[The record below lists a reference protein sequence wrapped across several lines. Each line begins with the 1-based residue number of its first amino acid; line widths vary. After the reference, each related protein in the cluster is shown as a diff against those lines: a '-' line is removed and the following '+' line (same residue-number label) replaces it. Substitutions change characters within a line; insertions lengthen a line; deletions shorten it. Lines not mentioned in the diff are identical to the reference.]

1 MTLAGNTVLALKV
14 QGGVLLAA
22 DTALT
27 YGKTHRFQDAVRVSA
42 VTGHTA
48 VAYSGDEAA
57 YHRAMR
63 GLEAEIRERRALYG
77 LAGEGAAEELSAR
90 EVHGLLSDQNYEAR
104 NDMKPEYCS
113 YLVCGFDPRTSES
126 YIGATDVYG
135 THFQADYF
143 ATSLGKYFTLAVLRE
158 KWRPGLSLEEGAQIL
173 EDCLRVLWYNDC
185 QASRTYVLARVTA
198 EGVQL
203 SDARTLEDDWSVAG
217 HQDPVLV

>member
-1 MTLAGNTVLALKV
+1 MTAVTENTV
-14 QGGVLLAA
+14 
-22 DTALT
+22 
-27 YGKTHRFQDAVRVSA
+27 
-42 VTGHTA
+42 

-57 YHRAMR
+57 YRRSMR
-63 GLEAEIRERRALYG
+63 TLEEEIRERRALYG
-77 LAGEGAAEELSAR
+77 QAGEGAAAGISAR

-143 ATSLGKYFTLAVLRE
+143 ATSLGKYFTLAVLRDQ
-158 KWRPGLSLEEGAQIL
+158 WRPGLSVEEGAKIL

-185 QASRTYVLARVTA
+185 QATRTYVLAKVSA
-198 EGVQL
+198 DGVSL
-203 SDARTLEDDWSVAG
+203 SEAQTLEDDWSVAN
-217 HQDPVLV
+217 HQDPVLA